1 MFIGYVIPLGVNS
14 QKSRVL
20 AMPGACTTG
29 KTGLALQRGADTG
42 ASRAWALWT
51 PSYEGQRG
59 KLGRRAAPVTSSVP
73 LLLTHGRSCEGGARG
88 PDTAPVPPSPQR
100 EFGVRRPLFRKDRRA
115 DLPDSR
121 GRDLNTSAR
130 VWKPRAA
137 PAFS

>member
-29 KTGLALQRGADTG
+29 KMGLALQRGADTG

-73 LLLTHGRSCEGGARG
+73 LLLTHGHVREELVDLTQLRSHRAPKGNLGCEGLCSGRTG
-88 PDTAPVPPSPQR
+88 
-100 EFGVRRPLFRKDRRA
+100 RP
-115 DLPDSR
+115 
-121 GRDLNTSAR
+121 TSLTLEAGI
-130 VWKPRAA
+130 
-137 PAFS
+137 